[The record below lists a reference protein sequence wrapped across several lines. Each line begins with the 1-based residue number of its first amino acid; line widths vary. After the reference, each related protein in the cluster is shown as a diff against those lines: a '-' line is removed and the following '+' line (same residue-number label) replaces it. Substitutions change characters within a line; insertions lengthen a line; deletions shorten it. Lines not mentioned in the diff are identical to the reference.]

1 MNTTY
6 KHINRDLPRMI
17 DISNVKTNSTLAE
30 IDLSL
35 EASLRYRFKCVFAMP
50 LFTPYVVEKLRGDNG
65 ANKDI
70 LVGGTTGFPSGEDTT
85 ATKVAAAKELV
96 AMGCDEIDM
105 VVAVGAIKS
114 GKWDMFRDDIKAVRD
129 VVGDLPL
136 KTILEVSLLTEDEIK
151 RASVLA
157 VEAGSN
163 YVKTGTG
170 WMPKPATVEDI
181 RIIRSAIGD
190 SAFIKAAG
198 GVATLKQVDEM
209 IEAGCTR
216 FGISYAK
223 SMALM
228 QEMEA
233 YLAQQNG

>member
-1 MNTTY
+1 MIAKYPYITSQ
-6 KHINRDLPRMI
+6 LPRMI

-35 EASLRYRFKCVFAMP
+35 EAALKYRFKCVFAMP
-50 LFTPYVVEKLRGDNG
+50 LFTPVVVKKLRGSTSE
-65 ANKDI
+65 NKDI

-105 VVAVGAIKS
+105 VVAVGALKS
-114 GKWDMFRDDIKAVRD
+114 GKWDMYKDDIKAVRD
-129 VVGDLPL
+129 AIGDLPL
-136 KTILEVSLLTEDEIK
+136 KTILEVSLLTPDEIK

-170 WMPKPATVEDI
+170 WMNKPATVEDVRLI
-181 RIIRSAIGD
+181 HSAIGD

-198 GVATLKQVDEM
+198 GVSTLEQVNEM
-209 IEAGCTR
+209 IEAGCSR

-223 SMALM
+223 TMSLM
-228 QEMEA
+228 KQLEE
-233 YLAQQNG
+233 YLSQQ